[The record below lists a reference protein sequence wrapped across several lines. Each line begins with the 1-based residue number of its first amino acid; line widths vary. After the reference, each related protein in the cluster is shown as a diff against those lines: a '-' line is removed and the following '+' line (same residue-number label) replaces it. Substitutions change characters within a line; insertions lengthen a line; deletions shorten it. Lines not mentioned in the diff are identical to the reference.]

1 MVSTV
6 FISLPT
12 GPPTLVL
19 EPSAVSSGGHEG
31 PGITDV
37 VLLEVVNA
45 LVDDVV
51 ALVDDAVALAEG
63 VLALAEGGVALADG
77 GVALAEVGVALAED
91 VLALVDGVVAP
102 VEGVVALVDGV
113 NASNTISKDCVHTD
127 CLYVCVC
134 VSVLVVCV

>member
-37 VLLEVVNA
+37 VLLEVVDA

-63 VLALAEGGVALADG
+63 VLALAEGGVALA
-77 GVALAEVGVALAED
+77 
-91 VLALVDGVVAP
+91 
-102 VEGVVALVDGV
+102 EG
-113 NASNTISKDCVHTD
+113 
-127 CLYVCVC
+127 
-134 VSVLVVCV
+134 

>member
-12 GPPTLVL
+12 GLPSLVS
-19 EPSAVSSGGHEG
+19 EPSALSSGGHEG

-37 VLLEVVNA
+37 VLLEVVDA

-63 VLALAEGGVALADG
+63 VLALAEGGVALAEG